1 MSPTSYLLLYPAI
14 WTANIQPFLDH
25 FQIKVNIPCS
35 NGSFQTKI
43 HKFGFFDLMKA
54 INDFLSWVLPYTE
67 WPMFILLIGG
77 GLFLVFYSKFVPYR
91 YFGHAIA
98 VVSGK
103 YDDKNAKGDV
113 SSFQAL
119 SAAVA
124 ATVGLGNI
132 SGVAIAIHD
141 GGPGVV
147 FWIWMTAL
155 LGMGIKFYSGSL
167 AIMFRDTDSDGKLQG
182 GPMFYITRGMGK
194 WARPMAVFF
203 SICGLFGFLG
213 VFTANQFTEAFMG
226 VVKPQETLFMASEF
240 NWKLGIGFLLAIIT
254 SIVIFGGLSK
264 IAKVASAIVPFMV
277 GVYLIA
283 VIFVMANNA
292 VQVLPAL
299 KMIFVEAWNFDTIV
313 TGGFWGLV
321 IVGVRR
327 AMFSNEA
334 GLGSAP
340 MYHGQ
345 SRNDEPTKEGL
356 VAMLGPFIDTIMV
369 CTFTAVVIILSGA
382 YLEDGSGI
390 TMTMSAF
397 EKTLYGFGDIL
408 LMVIVTAFALSTL
421 FTYSYYG
428 VKCLSFL
435 TTPKIGKWYNVFF
448 VVMVVFATVASLDLV
463 KNLIDLSYALMVI
476 PNMIAVLYLA
486 PKVNAASKQYFIKKK
501 ESGT

>member
-1 MSPTSYLLLYPAI
+1 ME
-14 WTANIQPFLDH
+14 
-25 FQIKVNIPCS
+25 
-35 NGSFQTKI
+35 
-43 HKFGFFDLMKA
+43 A
-54 INDFLSWVLPYTE
+54 INDILKSILPYTE

-77 GLFLVFYSKFVPYR
+77 GLFLVFYSKFIPFR

-103 YDDKNAKGDV
+103 YDDKDAKGDV
-113 SSFQAL
+113 SSLQAL

-167 AIMFRDTDSDGKLQG
+167 AIMYREADSQGRMQG
-182 GPMFYITRGMGK
+182 GPMYYIVQGMGT
-194 WARPMAVFF
+194 WARPLAVFF
-203 SICGLFGFLG
+203 SICGLVGFLG
-213 VFTANQFTEAFMG
+213 VFTANQFTEAFME
-226 VVKPQETLFMASEF
+226 VVRPQETLLMASEF
-240 NWKLGIGFLLAIIT
+240 NWKLGIGIVLAIIT
-254 SIVIFGGLSK
+254 SFVIFGGLTQ

-277 GVYLIA
+277 GLYLLAILY
-283 VIFVMANNA
+283 VMATNA
-292 VQVLPAL
+292 GEILPSL
-299 KMIFVEAWNFDTIV
+299 KLIFVEAWNLETMA

-321 IVGVRR
+321 IIGVRR

-345 SRNDEPTKEGL
+345 SKNDEPTKEGL

-369 CTFTAVVIILSGA
+369 CSFTAVIIILSGA
-382 YLEDGSGI
+382 YLEEGSGI
-390 TMTMSAF
+390 IMTLNAF
-397 EKTLYGFGDIL
+397 ENTLDGYGGIL
-408 LMVIVTAFALSTL
+408 LMVIVSAFALSTL

-428 VKCLSFL
+428 VKSLGFL
-435 TTPKIGKWYNVFF
+435 TNPKIGKWYNVFF
-448 VVMVVFATVASLDLV
+448 VLMIVLATVASLELV

-486 PKVNAASKQYFIKKK
+486 PKVNAASKTYFQKLKKNK
-501 ESGT
+501 NGA

>member
-1 MSPTSYLLLYPAI
+1 M
-14 WTANIQPFLDH
+14 
-25 FQIKVNIPCS
+25 
-35 NGSFQTKI
+35 
-43 HKFGFFDLMKA
+43 DL
-54 INDFLSWVLPYTE
+54 INDFIAKMLPYTE
-67 WPMFILLIGG
+67 WPMFILLILG
-77 GLFLVFYSKFVPYR
+77 GLFLVFYSKLLPYR

-98 VVSGK
+98 ITAGK
-103 YDDKNAKGDV
+103 YDNATAKGDV

-155 LGMGIKFYSGSL
+155 IGMCIKFYSCSL
-167 AIMFRDTDSDGKLQG
+167 AIMFRSTDANGNLQG
-182 GPMFYITRGMGK
+182 GPMYYITQGLGEK
-194 WARPMAVFF
+194 ARPLAIFF
-203 SICGLFGFLG
+203 AICGLFGFLG
-213 VFTANQFTEAFMG
+213 VFTANQFTETFMN
-226 VVKPQETLFMASEF
+226 VVTPSETIYEMSDS
-240 NWKLGIGFLLAIIT
+240 NWKWTIGLVLAVVT
-254 SIVIFGGLSK
+254 SLVIFGGLTK

-277 GVYLIA
+277 AIYFVA
-283 VIFVMANNA
+283 VIVVMALNTS
-292 VQVLPAL
+292 QIIPSL
-299 KMIFVEAWNFDTIV
+299 KMIVTEAWNFNTVV

-321 IVGVRR
+321 IIGVRR

-345 SRNDEPTKEGL
+345 SKTDNPIKEGL

-390 TMTMSAF
+390 VMTLSAF
-397 EKTLYGFGDIL
+397 EKTLFGYGDDL
-408 LMVIVTAFALSTL
+408 LMLIVTAFALSTL

-435 TTPKIGKWYNVFF
+435 TNAKVGKLYNWYF
-448 VVMVVFATVASLDLV
+448 VIMIVFAAVASLELV

-476 PNMIAVLYLA
+476 PNMIAVLLLA
-486 PKVNAASKQYFIKKK
+486 PKVNKAAKEYFKNLKH
-501 ESGT
+501 GRA

>member
-1 MSPTSYLLLYPAI
+1 M
-14 WTANIQPFLDH
+14 
-25 FQIKVNIPCS
+25 
-35 NGSFQTKI
+35 
-43 HKFGFFDLMKA
+43 DL
-54 INDFLSWVLPYTE
+54 INDFIAKMLPYTE
-67 WPMFILLIGG
+67 WPMFILLILG
-77 GLFLVFYSKFVPYR
+77 GLFLVFYSKLLPYR

-98 VVSGK
+98 ITMGK
-103 YDDKNAKGDV
+103 HDKKDAKGDV

-155 LGMGIKFYSGSL
+155 IGMCIKFYSCSL
-167 AIMFRDTDSDGKLQG
+167 SIMFRGTDADGNLQG
-182 GPMFYITRGMGK
+182 GPMYYITKGLGEK
-194 WARPMAVFF
+194 ARPLAIFF
-203 SICGLFGFLG
+203 AICGLFGFLG
-213 VFTANQFTEAFMG
+213 VFTANQFTETFMS
-226 VVKPQETLFMASEF
+226 VIEPSQTIYAMSDV
-240 NWKLGIGFLLAIIT
+240 NWKWTIGFVLAGVT
-254 SIVIFGGLSK
+254 SIVIFGGLTK

-277 GVYLIA
+277 AVYLIA
-283 VIFVMANNA
+283 VVVVMALNA
-292 VQVLPAL
+292 SEIMPAL
-299 KMIFVEAWNFDTIV
+299 KMIITEAWNFNTIV

-321 IVGVRR
+321 IIGVRR

-345 SRNDEPTKEGL
+345 SKTDNPIKEGL

-382 YLEDGSGI
+382 YLEDQSGI
-390 TMTMSAF
+390 VMTLSAF
-397 EKTLYGFGDIL
+397 EKTLYGFGDDL
-408 LMVIVTAFALSTL
+408 LMLIVTAFALSTL

-435 TTPKIGKWYNVFF
+435 TNAKIGKFYNWYF
-448 VVMVVFATVASLDLV
+448 VVMIVFAAVASLELV

-476 PNMIAVLYLA
+476 PNMIAVLLLA
-486 PKVNAASKQYFIKKK
+486 PKVNKAANEYFKKLK
-501 ESGT
+501 NGGA